1 MKSIFNLY
9 YVHLFSFSLFKLS
22 MAKQMLSSAQLNT
35 VLFSAQ
41 LKAAFFLCHLIVT
54 LWTSV
59 GDILPIQAKWNEAT
73 SKKSTWTNK
82 ANATNAKT
90 RQPLHHRGILL
101 DNCIYSWSTIWTSCP
116 HWRVSFNL
124 GRSSHW
130 SSYIQSYTQVQFIKT
145 NGIQC
150 FEKCYFCEMQLKY
163 YGFCKKSLRKNE
175 TLTLL

>member
-1 MKSIFNLY
+1 MTKITYTLEMKSIFNLHILQ
-9 YVHLFSFSLFKLS
+9 HLFSFSLFKLS

-54 LWTSV
+54 LWTSMC
-59 GDILPIQAKWNEAT
+59 DILPIQAKWNEAT

-90 RQPLHHRGILL
+90 RQPLHHWGILL
-101 DNCIYSWSTIWTSCP
+101 DNCIDSWSTIWTSCP

-124 GRSSHW
+124 ERWSHW
-130 SSYIQSYTQVQFIKT
+130 SSYIQSYRQVQFLKT
-145 NGIQC
+145 N
-150 FEKCYFCEMQLKY
+150 
-163 YGFCKKSLRKNE
+163 
-175 TLTLL
+175 